1 MNLIGSPALGLLLR
15 LKLRG
20 ILRRQARRLR
30 TPKGLA
36 LTLLGLLAF
45 GTWLAGLLFSFLQDP
60 RTLAPDEAE
69 GRVRAFA
76 LLFTLLSLS
85 SALTNRGLFLPKN
98 EIERLFSAPLARSE
112 LVRYRLLA
120 GAVRSLIGGIAFG
133 LFAAR
138 RMPSPPLAFVGIVL
152 ALQTLPVLNQALAIA
167 LGSLGPRAAAL
178 LRRLGSGL
186 LLGTVVVLGAGAVWL
201 SSGREPE
208 AMPVLGGVLES
219 LLASGRDPLGH
230 PALAAATAVF
240 VPWARLITAGSL
252 LEFLPWFVLAL
263 LLHVLAFEGTARLAG
278 DFRETS
284 LSTAVRAAARR
295 ERLARGGGVAA
306 TRASGEAARWRVPW
320 LFGRGPLGALAWR
333 KCAGL
338 VRKARGA
345 LWLSLVAL
353 AFITL
358 MAHLVLDGPSREEA
372 RATPVLIAVL
382 GTIYLCSG
390 LRFDFREELERMDVI
405 KSWPVAPARV
415 FLATL
420 LPEVVL
426 VSLLVAGTI
435 VLQSLVAGHFG
446 VHVVGVVACLPFLVF
461 TWVALDNV
469 VFLFAP
475 VRIVPGQDGFVQ
487 NAGRRMLQMALLGA
501 VVAVMGTLGFLS
513 FWAASALVV
522 GPLHGSE
529 EAALLAGAT
538 GVLVELV
545 LCAAVLS
552 LAGGAVLR
560 RFDVARD
567 RAG

>member
-1 MNLIGSPALGLLLR
+1 VNLAGSPALALLLR

-30 TPKGLA
+30 TPKGIA
-36 LTLLGLLAF
+36 LTLLGLCAF
-45 GTWLAGLLFSFLQDP
+45 GAWLTALLFSFLQDP
-60 RTLAPDEAE
+60 RTLAPDLAE

-76 LLFTLLSLS
+76 LLFALLSLS
-85 SALTNRGLFLPKN
+85 SALTNRGLFLPKS

-120 GAVRSLIGGIAFG
+120 GALRSLLGGVAFG

-138 RMPSPPLAFVGIVL
+138 RMPNPPLAFVGIVL
-152 ALQTLPVLNQALAIA
+152 ALQTLPVLNQALAIG
-167 LGSLGPRAAAL
+167 LGSLGPRAAAW
-178 LRRLGSGL
+178 LRRVGSGL
-186 LLGTVVVLGAGAVWL
+186 LLVTVVVLGAGAMWI
-201 SSGREPE
+201 SSERVPGE
-208 AMPVLGGVLES
+208 MPILGGVLES
-219 LLASGRDPLGH
+219 LLASGSDPLGH
-230 PALAAATAVF
+230 PALATATTIF
-240 VPWARLITAGSL
+240 VPWARLITADSL
-252 LEFLPWFVLAL
+252 AAFWPWFVLAL
-263 LLHVLAFEGTARLAG
+263 VLHGLAFEGTARLAG

-284 LSTAVRAAARR
+284 LSTAARTAARR
-295 ERLARGGGVAA
+295 ERMARGGGVAA
-306 TRASGEAARWRVPW
+306 TRVSGDAARWRVPW

-338 VRKARGA
+338 VRKARGT
-345 LWLSLVAL
+345 LWLSLIAL

-358 MAHLVLDGPSREEA
+358 MAHFALDASSPDEA

-405 KSWPVAPARV
+405 KSWPVGPARV

-420 LPEVVL
+420 VPQVVL
-426 VSLLVAGTI
+426 VSLLVGAT
-435 VLQSLVAGHFG
+435 VLLQSLAAGHFG
-446 VHVVGVVACLPFLVF
+446 AHVVGVIVCLPFLVF

-501 VVAVMGTLGFLS
+501 VVAVMGTLGFLA
-513 FWAASALVV
+513 FWAASAFVI
-522 GPLHGSE
+522 GPLQGSE
-529 EAALLAGAT
+529 DAALLTGAL

-545 LCAAVLS
+545 LCAGVLA
-552 LAGGAVLR
+552 LVGGAVLR

-567 RAG
+567 RA

>member
-1 MNLIGSPALGLLLR
+1 MTLIGSPALGLLLR

-20 ILRRQARRLR
+20 LLRRQARRLR
-30 TPKGLA
+30 TPKGIA
-36 LTLLGLLAF
+36 LTLLGLCAF
-45 GTWLAGLLFSFLQDP
+45 GVWLAGLLVSFLQDP
-60 RTLAPDEAE
+60 RTLPLDQAE

-85 SALTNRGLFLPKN
+85 GALTNRGLFLPKN

-120 GAVRSLIGGIAFG
+120 GALRSLIGGIAFG

-138 RMPSPPLAFVGIVL
+138 RMPNPPLAFVGIVL

-167 LGSLGPRAAAL
+167 LGSLGPRAAGW
-178 LRRLGSGL
+178 LRRVGSGL

-201 SSGREPE
+201 ASGRAPE
-208 AMPVLGGVLES
+208 EMPVLGGVLES

-230 PALAAATAVF
+230 PVLAGITLPF
-240 VPWARLITAGSL
+240 VPWARLVTAGSL
-252 LEFLPWFVLAL
+252 AEFLPWLAL
-263 LLHVLAFEGTARLAG
+263 ALVLHVLAFEGTARLAG

-358 MAHLVLDGPSREEA
+358 MAHLVLDGSSREEA
-372 RATPVLIAVL
+372 RAAPVLIAVL

-405 KSWPVAPARV
+405 RSWPVAPARV

-426 VSLLVAGTI
+426 VSLLVGLTVA
-435 VLQSLVAGHFG
+435 LQAFVAGHFG
-446 VHVVGVVACLPFLVF
+446 AHVVGVLVCLPFLVF

-501 VVAVMGTLGFLS
+501 IVAVMGTLGFLA
-513 FWAASALVV
+513 FWAASALVL

-529 EAALLAGAT
+529 SAGFLAGAL

-545 LCAAVLS
+545 LCTSVLV

-567 RAG
+567 RA

>member
-1 MNLIGSPALGLLLR
+1 MSLVGSPALGLLLR

-20 ILRRQARRLR
+20 TLRRQARRLR
-30 TPKGLA
+30 TPKGIV
-36 LTLLGLLAF
+36 LTLLGLCAF

-60 RTLAPDEAE
+60 RVLAADVAE

-98 EIERLFSAPLARSE
+98 EIERLFSAPVSRGE

-120 GAVRSLIGGIAFG
+120 GALRSLIGGIAFG

-138 RMPSPPLAFVGIVL
+138 RMPSPPLAFLGIVL

-167 LGSLGPRAAAL
+167 LGSLGQGKAAF
-178 LRRLGSGL
+178 LRRFGSGL
-186 LLGTVVVLGAGAVWL
+186 LLATVVAIGAGAVWI
-201 SSGREPE
+201 SSGRELE
-208 AMPVLGGVLES
+208 AMPFLGRALGS
-219 LLASGRDPLGH
+219 LLAEGSDPLGH
-230 PALAAATAVF
+230 PVLAAATAVF
-240 VPWARLITAGSL
+240 LPWARLIAADSWLT
-252 LEFLPWFVLAL
+252 FLPWFALAL
-263 LLHVLAFEGTARLAG
+263 VLHVLAFEGTARLAG

-306 TRASGEAARWRVPW
+306 TRASGDAARWRVPW

-358 MAHLVLDGPSREEA
+358 MAHLVLDSASREDA

-405 KSWPVAPARV
+405 KSWPVGSARV

-426 VSLLVAGTI
+426 VSLLVGTTI
-435 VLQSLVAGHFG
+435 VLQALVAGHFG
-446 VHVVGVVACLPFLVF
+446 AHVLGVVLCQPFLVF

-501 VVAVMGTLGFLS
+501 VVAVMGTLGFLA
-513 FWAASALVV
+513 FWAASALVI

-529 EAALLAGAT
+529 DAALLAGAM

-545 LCAAVLS
+545 VCAGVLVAV
-552 LAGGAVLR
+552 GGAVLR

>member
-1 MNLIGSPALGLLLR
+1 MNLAGSPALTLLLR

-20 ILRRQARRLR
+20 FARRQARRMR
-30 TPKGLA
+30 TPKGIA
-36 LTLLGLLAF
+36 LTLLGLCAF

-60 RTLAPDEAE
+60 RVLPHDQAE

-98 EIERLFSAPLARSE
+98 EVERLFSAPLARSA
-112 LVRYRLLA
+112 LVHYRLLA
-120 GAVRSLIGGIAFG
+120 GALRSLIGGIAFG

-167 LGSLGPRAAAL
+167 LGSLGPRTAAV
-178 LRRLGSGL
+178 LRRVGSGL
-186 LLGTVVVLGAGAVWL
+186 LLCTVVVLGAGAVWF

-208 AMPVLGGVLES
+208 AMPLVGGVLES
-219 LLASGRDPLGH
+219 LLASGQDPLGH
-230 PALAAATAVF
+230 PALAVLTSPF
-240 VPWARLITAGSL
+240 VPWARLVTADSL
-252 LEFLPWFVLAL
+252 ASFLPWFGLAL

-284 LSTAVRAAARR
+284 LATAVRTAARR
-295 ERLARGGGVAA
+295 ERMARGGGVAA
-306 TRASGEAARWRVPW
+306 TRVSGETARWRVPW

-358 MAHLVLDGPSREEA
+358 MAHLVLDTSSREEA

-405 KSWPVAPARV
+405 RSWPVAPARV

-426 VSLLVAGTI
+426 VTLLVGVT
-435 VLQSLVAGHFG
+435 VLLQACVAGHLG
-446 VHVVGVVACLPFLVF
+446 AQVVGVLACLPFLVF

-501 VVAVMGTLGFLS
+501 VVALMGTLGFLA
-513 FWAASALVV
+513 FWGASTLVI
-522 GPLHGSE
+522 GPLHGSK
-529 EAALLAGAT
+529 EAALLAGAL

-545 LCAAVLS
+545 LCAAVLA

-567 RAG
+567 RA